1 MNAVRFVWLIGAVLL
16 VGLVSRAP
24 QQQPRRGDAQ
34 PLLLRPGLA
43 KTLSKSQFPFLLDAY
58 WLRTLNLIGERET
71 AENRRALYE
80 YGKFLTDSD
89 PRFYHAYKYIGLNVP
104 FQTGR
109 ESWVN
114 AELASSLLR
123 AGVKQFPQDLYLHLY
138 LGFNLFYM
146 EKKYLEASDVFRTGS
161 TLENAPS
168 WMAPLATRLLS
179 HGGKPRDALALA
191 QDMLAETTDEGLR
204 GELEQRVADLQIEI
218 DLEPVDEAVE
228 KYKAAYGGTPPQSL
242 EALVQGGF
250 YSGPRVD
257 SRGGTISL
265 TENGKV
271 VSSSV
276 ERRLKLY
283 GSDSD

>member
-1 MNAVRFVWLIGAVLL
+1 VNAARFLWLIAAVTIL
-16 VGLVSRAP
+16 GLVSRAP
-24 QQQPRRGDAQ
+24 RFEPRRGDAQ

-43 KTLSKSQFPFLLDAY
+43 KTLSKSQFPLLLDAY

-109 ESWVN
+109 ETWVN
-114 AELASSLLR
+114 AELGSSLLR
-123 AGVKQFPQDLYLHLY
+123 AGVQQFPQDLYLHLY

-146 EKKYLEASDVFRTGS
+146 EKKYLEASNVFRTGS
-161 TLENAPS
+161 MLDKAPS

-191 QDMLAETTDEGLR
+191 QEMLADTTDEGLR
-204 GELEQRVADLQIEI
+204 AELEQRVADLQIEV

-228 KYKAAYGGTPPQSL
+228 KYKAAYAGNLPPNL
-242 EALVQGGF
+242 EALIQGGF

-283 GSDSD
+283 GSDTD